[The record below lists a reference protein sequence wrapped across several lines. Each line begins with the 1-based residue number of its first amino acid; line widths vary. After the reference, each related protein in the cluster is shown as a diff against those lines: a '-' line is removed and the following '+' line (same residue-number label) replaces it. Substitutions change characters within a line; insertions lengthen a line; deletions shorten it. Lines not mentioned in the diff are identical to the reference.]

1 MKELFNALHEC
12 LNLVLGIQALQR
24 KKTRS
29 AFDRKDLA
37 FKKEVLPFYLERL
50 TKTIEEFKNRKE
62 D

>member
-1 MKELFNALHEC
+1 MT
-12 LNLVLGIQALQR
+12 LVLSIRTLQT

-29 AFDRKDLA
+29 AFDRKDLD

-50 TKTIEEFKNRKE
+50 TKTIEEFKTKKE

>member
-1 MKELFNALHEC
+1 MKELLKSLQDAMA
-12 LNLVLGIQALQR
+12 LVLSIRTLQT

-29 AFDRKDLA
+29 AFDRKDLD

-50 TKTIEEFKNRKE
+50 TKTIEEFKNKKE

>member
-1 MKELFNALHEC
+1 MKELLKSLQDAMT
-12 LNLVLGIQALQR
+12 LVLSIRTLQT

-29 AFDRKDLA
+29 AFDRKDLD

-50 TKTIEEFKNRKE
+50 TKTIEEFKNKKE